1 MLSQAVREECCI
13 VSHTNFA
20 LAFLLLEPKGSQGL
34 LHFELIHVNVN
45 TDHTW
50 VKRRLMLFEGV
61 SVYAEKLL
69 SGHCSWQ
76 FWRFLNYLQCVS
88 KENRLD
94 LTFNY

>member
-1 MLSQAVREECCI
+1 M
-13 VSHTNFA
+13 NFA
-20 LAFLLLEPKGSQGL
+20 RSFLVLELKGSQGL

-45 TDHTW
+45 KDHTW

-76 FWRFLNYLQCVS
+76 FWRLLNSFQRVS